1 MSDIEL
7 KKIADNSDMIIN
19 GYSFTKKDH
28 IISILNLNHPDR
40 AMIISPDGKMLETN
54 MEPIEQTLVL
64 NYWQKNS
71 SLVEDNDA

>member
-28 IISILNLNHPDR
+28 IISIQFFGN
-40 AMIISPDGKMLETN
+40 
-54 MEPIEQTLVL
+54 V
-64 NYWQKNS
+64 
-71 SLVEDNDA
+71 